1 MDTRADSEG
10 VSRQPSGVKPESRAV
25 TLATVARAAGVSL
38 PTVSKVING
47 RPDVAPETRAA
58 IERLLAEYGYVRRAV
73 RRQTAKRPMLELVFD
88 SLSSAYSPEIIN
100 GVITAATEV
109 GFDTVVGLTPDDP
122 HGVQWAHRLAE
133 SGRAGAIIVSSAI
146 TPDQVEQFKRTELP
160 LVVIDPVDV
169 PEGVP
174 SVGATNWLGGL
185 TATEHLLEL
194 GHRRVAIIG
203 GRPNSMCS
211 RARLHGYH
219 AALEAA
225 RVEPDPELIRHGDFG
240 FELAFEQALALL
252 DLPDR
257 PTGIFAASDFQAFG
271 VVEAARVR
279 GLRVPED
286 VSVVGFDD
294 LSISRWA
301 VPPLTTV
308 HQPFVKMGRVA
319 CQTLLAMAAGERPES
334 QRVELATH
342 LVVRE
347 STAPPLTAPV

>member
-1 MDTRADSEG
+1 MMDTRADSEG
-10 VSRQPSGVKPESRAV
+10 VSQQPSSAKPESRAV

-47 RPDVAPETRAA
+47 RPDVAPGTERRSSACSPSMATSGGRSGAA
-58 IERLLAEYGYVRRAV
+58 TEGL
-73 RRQTAKRPMLELVFD
+73 MLDLVFD
-88 SLSSAYSPEIIN
+88 SLSSAYSLEIIR
-100 GVITAATEV
+100 GVTAAATQV
-109 GFDTVVGLTPDDP
+109 GVDTVVGLTPDDP
-122 HGVQWAHRLAE
+122 HGVQWVHRLAE
-133 SGRAGAIIVSSAI
+133 SGRAGVIVVTSAI
-146 TPDQVEQFKRTELP
+146 TAEQVDQFRRSGLP

-174 SVGATNWLGGL
+174 SIGATNWHGGL
-185 TATEHLLEL
+185 SATEHARTWAPPR
-194 GHRRVAIIG
+194 GDHRWPPERSVLASA
-203 GRPNSMCS
+203 P
-211 RARLHGYH
+211 
-219 AALEAA
+219 A
-225 RVEPDPELIRHGDFG
+225 RVPRGARGREGRNDPELVRHGDFG
-240 FELAFEQALALL
+240 FELAFERALSLL

-286 VSVVGFDD
+286 ISVVGFDD

-301 VPPLTTV
+301 APPLTTV
-308 HQPFVKMGRVA
+308 HQPLVKMGRVA

-334 QRVELATH
+334 QRVELSTH

-347 STAPPLTAPV
+347 STAPPV

>member
-1 MDTRADSEG
+1 M
-10 VSRQPSGVKPESRAV
+10 VSRPAGDGKTGTQSV

-47 RPDVAPETRAA
+47 RPDVAPETREA
-58 IERLLAEYGYVRRAV
+58 IARLLAEYGYVPRAV
-73 RRQTAKRPMLELVFD
+73 KRSVARQRILDLVFD
-88 SLSSAYSPEIIN
+88 SLGSAYSMEIIN
-100 GVITAATEV
+100 GVTAAAAEA
-109 GFDTVVGLTPDDP
+109 GYDTVVGLTPNDP
-122 HGVQWAHRLAE
+122 HGVQWASRLSQ
-133 SGRAGAIIVSSAI
+133 SGRAGVIVVTSAI
-146 TPDQVEQFKRTELP
+146 TAEQVAQFRRAGVP

-174 SVGATNWLGGL
+174 SIGATNWLGGL
-185 TATEHLLEL
+185 TATEHLLGL

-203 GRPNSMCS
+203 GRQNALCA

-219 AALEAA
+219 AALDAA
-225 RVEPDPELIRHGDFG
+225 RIEPDAALVRHGDFG
-240 FELAFEQALALL
+240 FELAFEHALALL
-252 DLPDR
+252 DLPER

-301 VPPLTTV
+301 APPLTTV
-308 HQPFVKMGRVA
+308 HQPLVKMGRVA
-319 CQTLLAMAAGERPES
+319 CQTLLAMAAGERLES

-342 LVVRE
+342 LVARE
-347 STAPPLTAPV
+347 STAPPRAG